1 MLIRV
6 LLLVSCLLGSFFGL
20 AQRDTLALQLR
31 KTKWKEQKI
40 APRTEWRQYHFQQKN
55 LLGNK
60 QNVNILVMPLRS
72 RKLRYDLGSA
82 GQKLI
87 PTSTLG
93 KNAQALAALNGT
105 FFDTK
110 NGGSVDLIKVDGQ
123 VFDTTRWSKVRAEH
137 QRAAIS
143 IDHNQVQVIKGD
155 SIGNWDQKVT
165 AEDLMVTGPLLIYEG
180 KIEPLS
186 KRPFNTTR
194 HPRTCLGITKNKKVL
209 WVTVDGRAQESA
221 GMDLFELAQFMKAL
235 DCVAAINLDG
245 GGSTTLWIDGKTE
258 TGVVNMPCDDKKFDQ
273 YGERPVSNV
282 LLLFGKRR

>member
-1 MLIRV
+1 MLIRI
-6 LLLVSCLLGSFFGL
+6 LLLVSCLLGPFLGL
-20 AQRDTLALQLR
+20 AQRDTLAQQLR
-31 KTKWKEQKI
+31 RTKWKEQRI
-40 APRTEWRQYHFQQKN
+40 APRTEWRQYHFQQKK

-137 QRAAIS
+137 QRAAIG
-143 IDHNQVQVIKGD
+143 INHNQFQVIKGD

-165 AEDLMVTGPLLIYEG
+165 AEDLMVTGPLLIYDG

-209 WVTVDGRAQESA
+209 WITVDGRAQESA

-235 DCVAAINLDG
+235 GCVAAINLDG

-282 LLLFGKRR
+282 LLLFGKRK